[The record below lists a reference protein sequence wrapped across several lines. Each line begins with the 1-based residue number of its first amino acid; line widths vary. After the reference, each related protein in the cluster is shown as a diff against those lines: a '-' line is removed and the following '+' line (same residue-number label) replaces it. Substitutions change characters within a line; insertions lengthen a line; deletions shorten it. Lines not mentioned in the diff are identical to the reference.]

1 MRAFDMALAA
11 LALRTSAVGPPS
23 VQRRLV
29 PAVDHAGR
37 ATLDRNALD
46 QQRAA
51 MIASL
56 WPEASACAVPARF
69 AELPA
74 PAVFLG
80 VFQLAWRAPLP
91 ADDALALQ
99 ARLRAVFPPA
109 ASAAARV
116 AAQAA

>member
-1 MRAFDMALAA
+1 MHAFDAALAA
-11 LALRTSAVGPPS
+11 LALRASAVGPPR

-29 PAVDHAGR
+29 PAVDDAGR

-51 MIASL
+51 LIASL
-56 WPEASACAVPARF
+56 WPEASPCAVPARF

-80 VFQLAWRAPLP
+80 VFQLAWRAPMP
-91 ADDALALQ
+91 VEDARALQ
-99 ARLRAVFPPA
+99 ARLYAVFPPA
-109 ASAAARV
+109 VSGAALAAAR
-116 AAQAA
+116 AA